1 MNLIDLDRLTFSLSE
16 KVTDWK
22 QTMEVKLTFR
32 RFKTISIIFNDF
44 LQDLIKDLYSYRD
57 RFFETHTIEKASE
70 KRELVEKKM
79 KEVLDEFD
87 NLTRK

>member
-1 MNLIDLDRLTFSLSE
+1 M
-16 KVTDWK
+16 
-22 QTMEVKLTFR
+22 
-32 RFKTISIIFNDF
+32 
-44 LQDLIKDLYSYRD
+44 IKDLYSYRD

-87 NLTRK
+87 NLTRKYLHIIITKPNKITRKR

>member
-1 MNLIDLDRLTFSLSE
+1 
-16 KVTDWK
+16 
-22 QTMEVKLTFR
+22 MEVKLI
-32 RFKTISIIFNDF
+32 FKTILNSFNKIPNYF
-44 LQDLIKDLYSYRD
+44 FQDLIKDLYSYRD

>member
-1 MNLIDLDRLTFSLSE
+1 M
-16 KVTDWK
+16 
-22 QTMEVKLTFR
+22 
-32 RFKTISIIFNDF
+32 
-44 LQDLIKDLYSYRD
+44 QDLIKDLYSYRD

>member
-1 MNLIDLDRLTFSLSE
+1 MRWHILRNTE

-22 QTMEVKLTFR
+22 ETMENLM
-32 RFKTISIIFNDF
+32 
-44 LQDLIKDLYSYRD
+44 KDLYSYRD